1 MSADFGGYWEDA
13 AEKGGLLVRALL
25 VGGSEE
31 GCGIPVANDFWFAG
45 RIHRGRSLVW
55 DMALLINSD
64 DIEDGGAWICG

>member
-1 MSADFGGYWEDA
+1 
-13 AEKGGLLVRALL
+13 VRALL